1 MVMDFQ
7 KQLAVVESIA
17 HADCDIRMD
26 CPFCTH
32 SNTFIIKKNNSKL
45 SWYCFHAS
53 CNARG
58 KHTGKLTM
66 EDVQA
71 TIENY
76 DRSDEEMKRKRKSFS
91 VPPQFTSILSNEKC
105 IDYIRKNNCY
115 DAYKKGK
122 ASFMYDPRQNRIA
135 FLIQDEDKNIRGAI
149 GRGLNSKVY
158 PKWYIY
164 GEKETPFIC
173 GDSDIAVLVEDCAS
187 ACAVSEIHTG
197 VALMGTSLPDSY
209 IPILKTKFR
218 KVIVAL
224 DRDATTKSFAISNKL
239 RYFIPSEVKIL
250 EDDLKYFEKEK
261 IKEMFI

>member
-26 CPFCTH
+26 CPFCNH
-32 SNTFIIKKNNSKL
+32 SNTFILKKKNAKL

-53 CNARG
+53 CTAKG
-58 KHTGKLTM
+58 IHTGKLTM

-76 DRSDEEMKRKRKSFS
+76 DRSDEEKKRKRKSFS
-91 VPPQFTSILSNEKC
+91 IPPQFTSILSNEKC

-122 ASFMYDPRQNRIA
+122 ASFMYDPRQNRIV
-135 FLIQDEDKNIRGAI
+135 FLIKENNQTYGAI

-158 PKWYIY
+158 PKWYVY

-209 IPILKTKFR
+209 IPVLKKKFK

-239 RYFIPSEVKIL
+239 RYFIQSEVKIL